1 MFSFPG
7 GIVRS
12 ALAGSLCALLGV
24 KPSAHGGLA
33 IARTLHIPCMDIKP
47 FRRKAHVFPPSP
59 RCGEGGSIRG
69 EAGVLPWLRGVLQRS
84 SAQTYLPG
92 GVMTPGHVYY
102 ALPPRG
108 RIVSCAV
115 SVTT

>member
-7 GIVRS
+7 GIARS
-12 ALAGSLCALLGV
+12 ALAGSVCALLGV
-24 KPSAHGGLA
+24 KPSAHIGLA

-69 EAGVLPWLRGVLQRS
+69 GTGVFLSLPGLLQRRS
-84 SAQTYLPG
+84 GQTYPSG
-92 GVMTPGHVYY
+92 GVMPPEHVYH

-108 RIVSCAV
+108 RMVSCAV